1 MKPEI
6 HAPEL
11 ENLLRSLAPAA
22 VSPDLRTRVEE
33 ELRLDM
39 SWLSQTVKRPR
50 AVRWLAPVTYA
61 AMGAAAAIV
70 AMSAFSGSIS
80 PSTPVSKPAVAVTTA
95 PASGVM
101 PVSTIAEWDDVQDEG
116 IRYTAD
122 RLPQKHVRVRGT
134 ERHLYIDPRDGAEI
148 IVEYPR
154 EQSLVLPVNFQ

>member
-11 ENLLRSLAPAA
+11 ENLLRGLAPAA
-22 VSPDLRTRVEE
+22 VSPELRTRVEE

-39 SWLSQTVKRPR
+39 SWLSQTVKKPR

-70 AMSAFSGSIS
+70 AMSAFTSSV
-80 PSTPVSKPAVAVTTA
+80 TPPASSSQPTIATSSA
-95 PASGVM
+95 PKSGVM

-154 EQSLVLPVNFQ
+154 EQSLVLPVSFQ

>member
-22 VSPDLRTRVEE
+22 VSPELRTRVEE

-39 SWLSQTVKRPR
+39 SWLSQTVQKPR

-61 AMGAAAAIV
+61 AMGAVAAIAV
-70 AMSAFSGSIS
+70 MSAFSGSV
-80 PSTPVSKPAVAVTTA
+80 TPPTSSSQTTLATSTA
-95 PASGVM
+95 PSSGVM
-101 PVSTIAEWDDVQDEG
+101 PVSTISEWDDVQDEG

-122 RLPQKHVRVRGT
+122 RLPEKHVRVRGT

-154 EQSLVLPVNFQ
+154 EQSLVLPVSFQ

>member
-22 VSPDLRTRVEE
+22 VSPELRTRVEE

-39 SWLSQTVKRPR
+39 SWLSQTTKHTRT
-50 AVRWLAPVTYA
+50 VRWLAPVTYA
-61 AMGAAAAIV
+61 ALGAAAAIAV
-70 AMSAFSGSIS
+70 MSTFSSS
-80 PSTPVSKPAVAVTTA
+80 LTLPASTSKPTVAVNA
-95 PASGVM
+95 PQSGVM
-101 PVSTIAEWDDVQDEG
+101 PVSTISEWDDVQDEG

-122 RLPQKHVRVRGT
+122 RMPQKHVRVRGT
-134 ERHLYIDPRDGAEI
+134 ERHVYIDPRDGAEI

-154 EQSLVLPVNFQ
+154 EQSLVLPVSFQ

>member
-11 ENLLRSLAPAA
+11 ENLLRGLAPAA

-39 SWLSQTVKRPR
+39 SWLSQTVQKPR

-70 AMSAFSGSIS
+70 AMSAFSSS
-80 PSTPVSKPAVAVTTA
+80 VTA
-95 PASGVM
+95 PASSQTSIAASTASKSGVM
-101 PVSTIAEWDDVQDEG
+101 PVSTISEWDDVQDEG

-122 RLPQKHVRVRGT
+122 RLPEKHVRVRGT

-154 EQSLVLPVNFQ
+154 EQSLVLPVSFQ

>member
-22 VSPDLRTRVEE
+22 VSPELRIRVEE

-39 SWLSQTVKRPR
+39 SWLSQTAQKPR
-50 AVRWLAPVTYA
+50 AVRWLAPVAYA
-61 AMGAAAAIV
+61 AMGAAAAMV
-70 AMSAFSGSIS
+70 AMSAFTSTITPTGSS
-80 PSTPVSKPAVAVTTA
+80 SQATVAASTAAK
-95 PASGVM
+95 SGVM
-101 PVSTIAEWDDVQDEG
+101 PVSTISEWDDVQVEG

-122 RLPQKHVRVRGT
+122 RLPEKHVRVRGT

-154 EQSLVLPVNFQ
+154 EQSLVLPVSFQ

>member
-39 SWLSQTVKRPR
+39 SWLSQTVQKPR

-70 AMSAFSGSIS
+70 AMSAFSGSIT
-80 PSTPVSKPAVAVTTA
+80 PPAPVSKPSIAAA
-95 PASGVM
+95 SGSSSGVM
-101 PVSTIAEWDDVQDEG
+101 PVSTISEWDDVQDEG

-122 RLPQKHVRVRGT
+122 RLPEKHVRVRGT

-154 EQSLVLPVNFQ
+154 EQSLVLPVSFQ

>member
-11 ENLLRSLAPAA
+11 ENLLRGLAPAA
-22 VSPDLRTRVEE
+22 VSPELRSRVEE

-39 SWLSQTVKRPR
+39 SWLSQTVSKPR

-61 AMGAAAAIV
+61 AMGAAAAIAV
-70 AMSAFSGSIS
+70 MSAFSGTVAPTAL
-80 PSTPVSKPAVAVTTA
+80 PSQSAIAGSSVSS
-95 PASGVM
+95 SGVM
-101 PVSTIAEWDDVQDEG
+101 PVSTISEWDDVQDEG

-122 RLPQKHVRVRGT
+122 RLPEKHVRVRGT

-154 EQSLVLPVNFQ
+154 EQSLVLPVSFQ

>member
-1 MKPEI
+1 
-6 HAPEL
+6 L

-22 VSPDLRTRVEE
+22 VSPDLRNRVEE

-39 SWLSQTVKRPR
+39 SWLSQTVKKPR

-70 AMSAFSGSIS
+70 VMSTFSSSI
-80 PSTPVSKPAVAVTTA
+80 TPPASVSKPGVASATA

-101 PVSTIAEWDDVQDEG
+101 PISTIAEWDDVQDEG